1 MALPNGSVSR
11 TLLRPFSMPCCRRVV
26 DFQHQSG
33 TGVQHAVWARMG
45 RLETPS
51 YMSYLV
57 ERWTGQ
63 VGVNY

>member
-1 MALPNGSVSR
+1 
-11 TLLRPFSMPCCRRVV
+11 MPCYRLAV

-45 RLETPS
+45 RRETPS

-57 ERWTGQ
+57 ERGTGQ
-63 VGVNY
+63 VA